1 MKFIFLIQVL
11 HGFYQ
16 NCLSHHLKSPSKN
29 NGLRFWRIFPQFI
42 IKTVF
47 KKRMC
52 LFKANV
58 RNTKKVLENCSKS
71 TMKAPEGRQW
81 GRSCIFIINFEQ
93 IPHIVLVFPLSI
105 LTKQMPA
112 ENHEAPLTVAPTE
125 RSFEVRFSKS
135 LEKWKYLVIYVFQI
149 FFVKNIRRCMSHHCQ
164 LHSLWSW

>member
-11 HGFYQ
+11 HSFYQ

-29 NGLRFWRIFPQFI
+29 NGLRFWRIFPQLFI

-58 RNTKKVLENCSKS
+58 RNTKTVLENCSKS
-71 TMKAPEGRQW
+71 TMKATEGRQW

-112 ENHEAPLTVAPTE
+112 E

-149 FFVKNIRRCMSHHCQ
+149 FFVKNIRRCMSHHWQ
-164 LHSLWSW
+164 FHSLWSW

>member
-81 GRSCIFIINFEQ
+81 GRSSIFIINFEQ

-112 ENHEAPLTVAPTE
+112 E

-149 FFVKNIRRCMSHHCQ
+149 FFVKNIRRCMSHHWQ
-164 LHSLWSW
+164 FHSLWSW